1 MDEATAA
8 LDTESE
14 RLVQESLEVARKGKT
29 AITVAHRL
37 ATVINA
43 DRILVFKDGSIIE
56 SGKHQELL
64 AKNGYYADL
73 IKYQLQ

>member
-1 MDEATAA
+1 MVFVYLYGHIVCVA
-8 LDTESE
+8 
-14 RLVQESLEVARKGKT
+14 LEVARKGKT

-43 DRILVFKDGSIIE
+43 DRILVFKDGAVVE
-56 SGKHQELL
+56 SGKHADLL
-64 AKNGYYADL
+64 AKNGYYAEL